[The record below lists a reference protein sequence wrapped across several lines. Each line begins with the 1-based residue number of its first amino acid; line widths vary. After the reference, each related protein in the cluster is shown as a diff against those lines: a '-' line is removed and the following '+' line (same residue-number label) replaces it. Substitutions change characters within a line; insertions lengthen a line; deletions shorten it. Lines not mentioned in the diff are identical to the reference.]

1 MRKQQKIMNRN
12 STRKLGSLRFIA
24 ILAAIAVIATAA
36 VTVLSRQ
43 RAGADKFSRQNTS
56 LAAPNAKNFVT
67 LKVAGQDVKV
77 DGGTGQIK
85 PLTQEEAQ
93 AMVAGISKL
102 VNQSTE
108 GLTQVEN
115 ADGSVSL
122 DLEDRFQN
130 VTIARQ
136 NQDGTLSTS
145 CVDNTKAA
153 ARFFAVEAPGDSTDE
168 NRRPTKAPVRAGD
181 R

>member
-1 MRKQQKIMNRN
+1 MSRKR
-12 STRKLGSLRFIA
+12 TRKVGSLPLIA
-24 ILAAIAVIATAA
+24 ILAAVAVIATAA
-36 VTVLSRQ
+36 VTVVSRQ
-43 RAGADKFSRQNTS
+43 RAGAEKSQRHNAA

-67 LKVAGQDVKV
+67 LKVGGQDVKV
-77 DGGTGQIK
+77 DGRTGEIK

-93 AMVAGISKL
+93 AMVAGVSKM

-108 GLTQVEN
+108 GLTQVQN

-122 DLEDRFQN
+122 DLKDRFQN

-136 NQDGTLSTS
+136 NEDGTVSTS
-145 CVDNTKAA
+145 CVDNTKSAG
-153 ARFFAVEAPGDSTDE
+153 RFFAVEAPGDSTNE
-168 NRRPTKAPVRAGD
+168 NRRPAKAPVRAVD

>member
-1 MRKQQKIMNRN
+1 MNTKPAKKR
-12 STRKLGSLRFIA
+12 RSLRLVA

-36 VTVLSRQ
+36 VTVVSRQ
-43 RAGADKFSRQNTS
+43 KAKAEESRQHAM
-56 LAAPNAKNFVT
+56 AAPNAKNFVT
-67 LKVAGQDVKV
+67 LKVGGQDVRV
-77 DGGTGQIK
+77 DGRTGEIK

-93 AMVAGISKL
+93 AMVAGISKM

-108 GLTQVEN
+108 GLTQVQN

-130 VTIARQ
+130 VTVARQ
-136 NQDGTLSTS
+136 NQDGSLSTS
-145 CVDNTKAA
+145 CVDNTKSA
-153 ARFFAVEAPGDSTDE
+153 ARFFAVDEPAADSANPT
-168 NRRPTKAPVRAGD
+168 RRQTKAPARGGD